1 MTDTTNTSAGD
12 DTALPTDDLTP
23 RNSAAHARAM
33 RLLWEQPEYRKKMAK
48 ARRKGHRT
56 KRRMA
61 ALKRLEAERP
71 FREFCSSK
79 KLALKAGVEL
89 WKRRQLAFRQ
99 CKPRKTCEE

>member
-12 DTALPTDDLTP
+12 TPPPTEDLTP

-79 KLALKAGVEL
+79 KLTLTAGAEL
-89 WKRRQLAFRQ
+89 WKRRKRAFRQ
-99 CKPRKTCEE
+99 CKLKQTCEE